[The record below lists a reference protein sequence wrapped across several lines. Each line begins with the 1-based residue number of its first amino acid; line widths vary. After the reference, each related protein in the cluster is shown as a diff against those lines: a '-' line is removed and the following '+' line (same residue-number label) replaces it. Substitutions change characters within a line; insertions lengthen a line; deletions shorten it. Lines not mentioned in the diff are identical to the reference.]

1 MTTLVPMYCNTS
13 SVLINHGYYP
23 WIVIANQVSGGLPG
37 FGSVG
42 AVIGPSLVQQ
52 PSLARRSCTTR
63 LYLHPLRCTWMLSI
77 PRRSDGS
84 LAPTK
89 QSHERVTGSI
99 PGWRQYTTDTMNDVV
114 EITYVRRQCHKSTM
128 FYIASRAQ
136 KYSWIADQR
145 DAHEKS
151 IWQGTRRVTINPRPP
166 LESS

>member
-99 PGWRQYTTDTMNDVV
+99 TDWRQDRTDFHTTNDVV
-114 EITYVRRQCHKSTM
+114 RIACVWQQCHKPTM
-128 FYIASRAQ
+128 FYIVYA
-136 KYSWIADQR
+136 
-145 DAHEKS
+145 
-151 IWQGTRRVTINPRPP
+151 
-166 LESS
+166 